1 MEILAGATD
10 AAAYARLER
19 LVNGLPSLT
28 LDTAVDFR
36 TAAQIFRA
44 GRRDGKTLRSPHA
57 CLIAAIA
64 IRHDAVVVHRDSDFD
79 VIAEFTD
86 LTATRADRQ

>member
-28 LDTAVDFR
+28 VDTAVDFR

-44 GRRDGKTLRSPHA
+44 GRRGKTFRSLNP
-57 CLIAAIA
+57 CLIAAIV
-64 IRHDAVVVHRDSDFD
+64 IRHDTVVVHRDSDFD